1 MLHIKF
7 KGPKRTKFVND
18 DFSCENYLL
27 KML

>member
-7 KGPKRTKFVND
+7 IGPKRTKFVNG
-18 DFSCENYLL
+18 DFSGENYLL